1 MGGAGE
7 SRAFVPLPFAI
18 AGIHPAIGHRYYITH
33 PGVGNIVSMDRCCA
47 SPESVGTLYPDL
59 LPTRL
64 PRALEKL
71 SRSREN
77 VTSVR
82 EEEGWR

>member
-7 SRAFVPLPFAI
+7 SRALVPFAI
-18 AGIHPAIGHRYYITH
+18 AGIHPAIGAVL
-33 PGVGNIVSMDRCCA
+33 P
-47 SPESVGTLYPDL
+47 PESVGTLYPDL
-59 LPTRL
+59 LSTRL
-64 PRALEKL
+64 PRVLEKL

-77 VTSVR
+77 VTSAR

>member
-7 SRAFVPLPFAI
+7 SRALVPFAI
-18 AGIHPAIGHRYYITH
+18 AGTGIHP
-33 PGVGNIVSMDRCCA
+33 SL
-47 SPESVGTLYPDL
+47 ESVGTLYPDL

-77 VTSVR
+77 VTSAR